1 MKKHL
6 LYLFWTG
13 MACLSASP
21 IFSQSLYQ
29 DAMALYEFRQLLKA
43 YDQAHGNSGNTMLV
57 PSDNAKMS
65 AVDPLFQPCIRA
77 MCKTGSAPKKAYTN
91 GFDDAATEE
100 SNILMGD
107 SLVRQ
112 QQAIHAF
119 YVLEKYV
126 RGADPKAS
134 SSSIVAPEA
143 TALTS
148 DPAVLDF
155 LPTINQQL
163 KGGTRTAAIPE
174 ALPTAGALDLLTGGI
189 PEAAIIQGIVDWTV
203 ERAKE
208 ELMRAFLQNWLD
220 KLEHDP
226 VLQVA
231 FPKSLDLLATTDL
244 TTIISQ
250 GAVWKAAFEQDL
262 QNVPAHL
269 PALLQAILARV
280 PAGHVSAPVRTQLMG
295 AARVASALYVPLQQ
309 KQKLSTAILTAS
321 QSLLQSGKAPFSYAE
336 RGLFATQVL
345 LNAVQVKQAGAL
357 EILQPQAIQNLTPG
371 QFDELWNLLVAQELD
386 ALKAITGLSDTAINA
401 KLTALKGKTKAAL
414 LDVAA
419 IAGTL
424 QKIRAENTAEKQSSD
439 EDRFQSAAAYFGLV
453 ASLLDEGLDFVAVV
467 EGDTAL
473 KKTVDQLI
481 RPLGQDLAGI
491 AEGISTKQYGM
502 VVTNLI
508 AAIRLIGAEAIQNQE
523 DKDLL
528 RAAAAGI
535 EIAAQLRTEIKTET
549 DPKALVTSV
558 GQSLEAFADSVKA
571 IDGGKL
577 AHQVDSLANLVKQ
590 IAETELKKVKN
601 DLEKHVKAFTKLLQK
616 HLDEIDLGNGLDEVA
631 EQFNTY
637 GRFMVNVLTAETSD
651 DVKEAFEDAAMK
663 TGSYMVKQTSRTSLT
678 VTFLPGF
685 AVGREW
691 ASDAA
696 QADASSLS
704 PTATYMGMSLPIGL
718 EFSFAPCKIGTWGV
732 YAQVLDLGAVM
743 NFRLSQTPLTDTTGV
758 DTVTTTSISP
768 EIGFRQVLSPG
779 LALLYHVPK
788 APIVFGARAS
798 YAPLLR
804 EVNENGSP
812 VLQNSMWQVGGFIAV
827 DVTAF
832 QLFASRKK
840 RNIDWER
847 IGE

>member
-1 MKKHL
+1 MKKRI
-6 LYLFWTG
+6 LYLFLAG
-13 MACLSASP
+13 LACLPFAP
-21 IFSQSLYQ
+21 LCSQTLYQ
-29 DAMALYEFRQLLKA
+29 DAMALHEFRQLLKA
-43 YDQAHGNSGNTMLV
+43 FDQAHQNKGNQLLV
-57 PSDNAKMS
+57 PSDSATMR
-65 AVDPLFQPCIRA
+65 AVDPSIRPCLQA
-77 MCKTGSAPKKAYTN
+77 MCKTGSTARKPFSN
-91 GFDDAATEE
+91 SFGDDAAEE

-126 RGADPKAS
+126 RGSDPKAARNA
-134 SSSIVAPEA
+134 IVAPETA
-143 TALTS
+143 ALTS

-155 LPTINQQL
+155 LPQINQQL
-163 KGGTRTAAIPE
+163 KGGSRAAIPE

-250 GAVWKAAFEQDL
+250 GGVWKAAFEQDL

-280 PAGHVSAPVRTQLMG
+280 PAGHVPAPVRTQLLG

-321 QSLLQSGKAPFSYAE
+321 QSLLQSGQAPYSYAE

-345 LNAVQVKQAGAL
+345 LNAVQVEQAGAL
-357 EILQPQAIQNLTPG
+357 KVLQPQAIQDLSPS
-371 QFDELWNLLVAQELD
+371 QFDELWNLLVAQEMD
-386 ALKAITGLSDTAINA
+386 ALKAITGLSDSTISA
-401 KLTALKGKTKAAL
+401 KLNALKAKLKAAL

-424 QKIRAENTAEKQSSD
+424 QQIRMDNTADNKGSD

-453 ASLLDEGLDFVAVV
+453 ASLLDEGLDLVAIV
-467 EGDTAL
+467 ENDSAL
-473 KKTVDQLI
+473 QKTVDQLI
-481 RPLGQDLAGI
+481 RPLGHDLAGI

-549 DPKALVTSV
+549 DPKALVNSV
-558 GQSLEAFADSVKA
+558 SESFAAFADSVKA

-577 AHQVDSLANLVKQ
+577 AHQVDSLANLAKQ
-590 IAETELKKVKN
+590 IAETELKHVKN
-601 DLEKHVKAFTKLLQK
+601 ELEKHVKAFTQLLQ
-616 HLDEIDLGNGLDEVA
+616 DRVGQIDLGNGLDDVA

-663 TGSYMVKQTSRTSLT
+663 TGSYMVKQTSLTSLT

-685 AVGREW
+685 SVGREW
-691 ASDAA
+691 AGK
-696 QADASSLS
+696 ASEAGALS
-704 PTATYMGMSLPIGL
+704 PTATYMGMSLPIGM
-718 EFSFAPCKIGTWGV
+718 EFSFAPSKIGTWGV

-788 APIVFGARAS
+788 APIVIGARAS

-804 EVNENGSP
+804 NVNENGSP
-812 VLQNSMWQVGGFIAV
+812 VLQTSMWQVGGFIAV

-840 RNIDWER
+840 RHIDWQR